1 MKPKTL
7 ILMVVA
13 VACGLG
19 ASYMTSRLLAERQ
32 QSAEQETVTV
42 LVARKNIDQGQPLKN
57 FDDLLQEKAYIKGE
71 EPKNAITKVEELK
84 NKMLKRSLR
93 AGDFITPE
101 DLHSDKDAGIAWALS
116 NGFRAIGIRVN
127 MEASAAGF
135 ASLPMSRVDIM
146 HTIRRGTDTDSFAH
160 VLLQNV
166 LVLAVDQQSNANG
179 QGQAMPGHVV
189 TVALKP
195 EDVLKVQLAKEL
207 GPLSL
212 ALRKYGDTQMS
223 DAIKVNAQGL
233 LTGTGARVD
242 VEEHPPVE
250 LLPPVVKKEA
260 PKTEVVTQPKI
271 EGVGPRITIIEGDKS
286 RIVQF
291 PGASGSGTGVTQTEV
306 NPVRPPTLP
315 APAPKKEDNN

>member
-32 QSAEQETVTV
+32 QSADQETVTV

-57 FDDLLQEKAYIKGE
+57 FDDLFQDKAYIKGE
-71 EPKNAITKVEELK
+71 EPRNAITKVEELK

-146 HTIRRGTDTDSFAH
+146 HTIRRGTDQDSFAH

-166 LVLAVDQQSNANG
+166 LVLAVDQQSNANN

-233 LTGTGARVD
+233 LTGTGGRVD
-242 VEEHPPVE
+242 LEEPVE
-250 LLPPVVKKEA
+250 LLPPVVKK
-260 PKTEVVTQPKI
+260 TEVVVTQPLKNDPTHTM
-271 EGVGPRITIIEGDKS
+271 VIIEGDKS
-286 RIVQF
+286 RKVPF
-291 PGASGSGTGVTQTEV
+291 ATPGGGAPPVSQTEV

-315 APAPKKEDNN
+315 APAPKKEGN